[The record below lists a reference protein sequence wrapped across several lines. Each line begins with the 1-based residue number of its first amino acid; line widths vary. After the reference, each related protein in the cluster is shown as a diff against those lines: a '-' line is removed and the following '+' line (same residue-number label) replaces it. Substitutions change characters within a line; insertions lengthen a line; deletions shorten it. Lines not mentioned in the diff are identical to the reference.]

1 MRKNL
6 PPLLTHGHTEVD
18 ARSLAF
24 LSQRHSALSR
34 GFVNGQSAFSLPFG
48 SQLDLSRDGDERRG
62 AEGRGEGRTARL
74 QRTPLGPN
82 LVSLSVISHT
92 SSSGFE

>member
-24 LSQRHSALSR
+24 LLQRHSALSW

-48 SQLDLSRDGDERRG
+48 SQFDLSRDGDDRRG
-62 AEGRGEGRTARL
+62 AEGRTARL
-74 QRTPLGPN
+74 QRTLLGRN

>member
-62 AEGRGEGRTARL
+62 GRTGR
-74 QRTPLGPN
+74 RTHSQTPA
-82 LVSLSVISHT
+82 HT
-92 SSSGFE
+92 SGAKLGKFLGDFPHKFLGF